1 MMISLGKLRLG
12 LTKTRES
19 LAKKIGGLV
28 GLHKKIDQELLDELE
43 EILLKADVGVT
54 GTAEII
60 EAVKT
65 LSTNQKTAEP
75 EMVISMLRQR
85 IKSLLQNSDFSPQ
98 PEELSTTPWVIMVV
112 GVNGTGKTTSIAKL
126 AKMYQDQGKKVL
138 LAACDTFRAAAVDQL
153 ELWSR
158 RVKAD
163 MTTSQPN
170 QDPASVAFDALK
182 AASSRKI
189 DLVIADTA
197 GRLHTKYNLM
207 QELKKIKRVMG
218 KSLPGAP
225 HEVLLV
231 IDATTGQNAISQA
244 KIFKEAVGVTGI
256 ILAKLDGTAKGGIVI
271 AIASELKIPVK
282 YVGLGEKPDD
292 LESFDPESF
301 VEALFE

>member
-12 LTKTRES
+12 LTKTRQS
-19 LAKKIGGLV
+19 LVQKIGGLV
-28 GLHKKIDQELLDELE
+28 GLHRKIDQQLLDELE
-43 EILLKADVGVT
+43 EILLKADLGVA

-60 EAVKT
+60 AGVKT
-65 LSTNQKTAEP
+65 LSADQKTTEP
-75 EMVISMLRQR
+75 EMVISMLRQK
-85 IKSLLQNSDFSPQ
+85 IKSVLQDSNFSPQ
-98 PEELSTTPWVIMVV
+98 PEKLSTTPWVIMVV

-126 AKMYQDQGKKVL
+126 AKMYQDQGKKVI

-153 ELWSR
+153 QLWSR

-163 MTTSQPN
+163 MITSQPN

-207 QELKKIKRVMG
+207 EELKKIKRVMG

-282 YVGLGEKPDD
+282 YVGLGEKPED
-292 LESFDPESF
+292 LEAFDPESF

>member
-1 MMISLGKLRLG
+1 MISLGKLRSG
-12 LTKTRES
+12 LAKTRQS
-19 LAKKIGGLV
+19 LVQKIGGLV
-28 GLHKKIDQELLDELE
+28 GLHRKIDQQLLDELE
-43 EILLKADVGVT
+43 EILLKADVGVA
-54 GTAEII
+54 GTAQII
-60 EAVKT
+60 KGVKT
-65 LSTNQKTAEP
+65 LSANQKTTEP
-75 EMVISMLRQR
+75 EIVISMLRQR

-98 PEELSTTPWVIMVV
+98 PEKPSTTPWVIMVV

-126 AKMYQDQGKKVL
+126 AKMYQDQGKNVL

-153 ELWSR
+153 QLWSR

-163 MTTSQPN
+163 MITSQPN

-182 AASSRKI
+182 AASSRNV

-207 QELKKIKRVMG
+207 EELKKIKRVMG

-282 YVGLGEKPDD
+282 YVGLGEKPED